1 MAERRG
7 QGGGASLD
15 LRMRRALSDDW
26 GISALDLDEKGQ
38 PYADPFPRDARVLAV
53 TDPLARR
60 AEGAA
65 RWQLTISKG
74 RLGKNPLFTSL
85 LNTRRM
91 FQLSS
96 RAMERADIVTALSL
110 TNPDPHRADAEFVP
124 YADQSPE
131 ESFWGYFEELGRLR
145 QGQTM
150 EIVGPTGSG
159 KTSFAAW
166 AAREA
171 IARGHDVWS
180 SVDVKMDGLYPTH
193 GRALGTFHE
202 VHRLSDALLSIIQRI
217 RGGWKGIGF
226 LICDEQ
232 TSNLGSSSMTT
243 NTLEGRWAKSLGT
256 KIRKLQINWLR
267 LRQADDLPVVQEEW
281 VGIWIRKRR
290 NPIDVVDGRY
300 GLGATREGAFRFRLR
315 DYGAYFDS
323 SAPSEFAY
331 ELDMEEFSAY
341 VAEREGKGDYLAA
354 MEEAVT
360 AQVGKRGEE
369 DATPRRPRPGQKARA
384 PPGEPNTE
392 CSECHWRWAYT
403 PKGPPHAVATC
414 PSCHFTT
421 KSFNLR
427 PYAPKKEEGDGLQTT
442 PEDSQEAPAA
452 PPPAEAAADPTQPG
466 TDAPGAP

>member
-1 MAERRG
+1 MAEHGG
-7 QGGGASLD
+7 QGGGGSLD
-15 LRMRRALSDDW
+15 VRIRRALSEDF
-26 GISALDLDEKGQ
+26 GNSAMDLDERGQ
-38 PYADPFPRDARVLAV
+38 PYAGPFPRDARVLAV
-53 TDPLARR
+53 TEPRARR
-60 AEGAA
+60 AEGAH
-65 RWQLTISKG
+65 RWLLTMSKG
-74 RLGKNPLFTSL
+74 RLARNPIYVSL
-85 LNTRRM
+85 LNTHRTSELAARV
-91 FQLSS
+91 
-96 RAMERADIVTALSL
+96 MERADIVTTLSL
-110 TNPDPHRADAEFVP
+110 TNPDPHRADAELVP

-166 AAREA
+166 AARKA

-180 SVDVKMDGLYPTH
+180 SVNVDMNGVFPER
-193 GRALGTFHE
+193 GRELGVFHE

-226 LICDEQ
+226 LIADEQ
-232 TSNLGSSSMTT
+232 TANLGSSSMTT

-256 KIRKLQINWLR
+256 KIRKLQVNWLR
-267 LRQADDLPVVQEEW
+267 LRQADDLPALQAEW

-290 NPIDVVDGRY
+290 DPIDMVY
-300 GLGATREGAFRFRLR
+300 GHYGVGATRQGKFQFRVH

-341 VAEREGKGDYLAA
+341 VAEREGKGDYLEA
-354 MEEAVT
+354 MEEAVR
-360 AQVGKRGEE
+360 AQVGERKVEG
-369 DATPRRPRPGQKARA
+369 A
-384 PPGEPNTE
+384 PPGQARPDRKAREPPREPNTE

-403 PKGPPHAVATC
+403 PKGPPHATATC

-452 PPPAEAAADPTQPG
+452 APPAEAADPTQPS